1 MIKLLLFLS
10 LTNLLSPPIDKYPY
24 DIKIAAKSG
33 DGVIALLSRYH
44 LASHPTNI
52 KAFYQLNG
60 MDENDPLLAD
70 REYILPIRIYR
81 YNGKSIRSTIGD
93 NDYDKALRIKAY
105 NELILSKNL
114 RRTHYTASNILW
126 VPHHELNTT
135 PSAEKSNVKHEIANR
150 TVNLPVLGPEH
161 KEVEITSNVLEGH
174 VYYVV
179 TGHGG
184 PDPGAIGKRNRS
196 MLCEDEYAYD
206 VALRLYRN
214 LWSQG
219 AKAYLIIED
228 KNDGIRS
235 DEILMCDHD
244 ETCQGASIPLNQAK
258 RLRQRVEVV
267 NELYAANSKKGVKS
281 QTFLEIH
288 VDSRSKNHKQD
299 VFFCHYPTSRSSKKL
314 ASDLKETFA
323 DKYSQHR
330 ANGQYFGTV
339 SPRSNLF
346 VLKNTAPKAVLI
358 ELANI
363 QNKSDHRRIIQPS
376 NRQAL
381 ANWLTQG
388 LIRNSISELASE

>member
-10 LTNLLSPPIDKYPY
+10 LTNLLSPPVDNYPY
-24 DIKIAAKSG
+24 DFKATAKAG

-44 LASHPTNI
+44 LASHPSNI
-52 KAFYQLNG
+52 DAFYALNNL
-60 MDENDPLLAD
+60 DPEDPLIAD
-70 REYILPIRIYR
+70 KSYILPIRIYR

-93 NDYDKALRIKAY
+93 NDYEKALRIKAY
-105 NELILSKNL
+105 NELILSKHL
-114 RRTHYTASNILW
+114 RKTHYTASNILW
-126 VPHHELNTT
+126 VPHHELESTASSVT
-135 PSAEKSNVKHEIANR
+135 KSHEVATRSIS
-150 TVNLPVLGPEH
+150 LPVLGPQH
-161 KEVEITSNVLEGH
+161 KDVEITSDVLEGH
-174 VYYVV
+174 IYYVV

-184 PDPGAIGKRNRS
+184 PDPGAVGKRNQS
-196 MLCEDEYAYD
+196 LLCEDEYAYD

-219 AKAYLIIED
+219 AIAYLIIED

-244 ETCQGASIPLNQAK
+244 ETCQGAEIPLNQAK

-267 NELYAANSKKGVKS
+267 NSLYAANSKKDVKS
-281 QTFLEIH
+281 QTFIAIH

-299 VFFCHYPTSRSSKKL
+299 VFFCHYPTSKSSRKL
-314 ASDLKETFA
+314 ASDLQQTFA
-323 DKYSQHR
+323 AKYSEHR
-330 ANGQYFGTV
+330 KNGEYQGAV
-339 SPRSNLF
+339 SPRNNLF

-381 ANWLTQG
+381 ANWITQG
-388 LIRNSISELASE
+388 LIRNSIEELADR